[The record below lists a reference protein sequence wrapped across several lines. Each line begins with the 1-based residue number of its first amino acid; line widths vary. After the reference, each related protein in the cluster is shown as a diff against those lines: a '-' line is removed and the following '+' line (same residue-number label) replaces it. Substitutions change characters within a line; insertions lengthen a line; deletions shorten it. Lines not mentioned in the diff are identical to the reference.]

1 MAPAHPQGVKISL
14 DKPLSRRHPS
24 DKIRINKDSKSMRSE
39 PPMGNRTIDPPSGP
53 VSLKTLAAYLKLDP
67 TTVSVVLNEVPG
79 RSIPEATRER
89 IRKAALKFNYQP
101 SFLARSLRNR
111 RTMTIGILVPVL
123 ADGYHAE
130 VMTGIGDSL
139 LEEKYFYFIAHHRHR
154 ADLIEQY
161 PRMLISRGAEGLI
174 TIDTNLVD
182 NLPLPVVAIA
192 GHRRMSGV
200 TNVVLDN
207 HRAAELSLRHLYD
220 LGHRTIAF
228 MRGQPYSSDS
238 DARWQGIV
246 QVAQDL
252 GLIIRPELTIQLKK
266 DLTSPELG
274 YPVVKQLLTHHR
286 DFTAFLSF
294 NDIAAI
300 GCIRAL
306 HDVGLRVPQDVSVVG
321 FDDIKEAAF
330 QTPSLTTI
338 RQPLHQMGALAVQT
352 LLQQLRP
359 SGNQDHE
366 QIAVAPELI
375 VRESTGPARKKLS
388 GIGHS
393 NSHRVKRS

>member
-1 MAPAHPQGVKISL
+1 MPKRKQ
-14 DKPLSRRHPS
+14 D
-24 DKIRINKDSKSMRSE
+24 DSKADGR
-39 PPMGNRTIDPPSGP
+39 
-53 VSLKTLAAYLKLDP
+53 VSLKTLAAYLNLDP
-67 TTVSVVLNEVPG
+67 TTISVVLNDVPG

-130 VMTGIGDSL
+130 VMTGIGDRL
-139 LEEKYFYFIAHHRHR
+139 LDEKYFYFIAHHRHR
-154 ADLIEQY
+154 PDLIEQY

-174 TIDTNLVD
+174 SIDTNLV
-182 NLPLPVVAIA
+182 NKLPLPVVAIA
-192 GHRRMSGV
+192 GHRRLSGV
-200 TNVVLDN
+200 TNVVLDH

-238 DARWQGIV
+238 DARWRGIV

-252 GLIIRPELTIQLKK
+252 GLAIRPEMTIQLEK

-274 YPVVKQLLTHHR
+274 YPVLKQLLDHQR
-286 DFTAFLSF
+286 SFTAVVSF

-306 HDVGLRVPQDVSVVG
+306 HDSGLHVPQDVSVVG

-338 RQPLHQMGALAVQT
+338 RQPLHQMGALAVDL
-352 LLQQLRP
+352 LLQQLGP
-359 SGNQDHE
+359 NDTKGPPE
-366 QIAVAPELI
+366 VAVEPELI
-375 VRESTGPARKKLS
+375 VRESTGPLRQKTTQAT
-388 GIGHS
+388 
-393 NSHRVKRS
+393 RSRQKNL

>member
-1 MAPAHPQGVKISL
+1 MGKRTPDDGQPA
-14 DKPLSRRHPS
+14 
-24 DKIRINKDSKSMRSE
+24 
-39 PPMGNRTIDPPSGP
+39 GP
-53 VSLKTLAAYLKLDP
+53 VSLKTLAAYLNLDP
-67 TTVSVVLNEVPG
+67 TTVSVVLNRVPG

-89 IRKAALKFNYQP
+89 IRKAAIKFNYEP
-101 SFLARSLRNR
+101 SFVARSLRNR

-130 VMTGIGDSL
+130 VMTGIGDRL
-139 LEEKYFYFIAHHRHR
+139 LEENYFYFIAHHRHR

-174 TIDTNLVD
+174 TIDTNLLGK
-182 NLPLPVVAIA
+182 LPLPVVAIA
-192 GHRRMSGV
+192 GHQRVSGV

-228 MRGQPYSSDS
+228 MRGQPYSADS

-246 QVAQDL
+246 QVAQAL
-252 GLIIRPELTIQLKK
+252 GLSIRPEITIQLEK

-274 YPVVKQLLTHHR
+274 YPLVKQLLAHHR
-286 DFTAFLSF
+286 SFTAVLSF

-306 HDVGLRVPQDVSVVG
+306 HDAGLRVPQDVSVVG

-352 LLQQLRP
+352 LLEQLRP
-359 SGNQDHE
+359 SGARDCS
-366 QIAVAPELI
+366 QIAVEPELI
-375 VRESTGPARKKLS
+375 IRESTGPARKKPARK
-388 GIGHS
+388 GHS
-393 NSHRVKRS
+393 SAQTATP

>member
-1 MAPAHPQGVKISL
+1 MGKRTREDSQPA
-14 DKPLSRRHPS
+14 
-24 DKIRINKDSKSMRSE
+24 
-39 PPMGNRTIDPPSGP
+39 GP
-53 VSLKTLAAYLKLDP
+53 VSLKTLAAYLQLDP
-67 TTVSVVLNEVPG
+67 TTVLVVLNEVHG

-89 IRKAALKFNYQP
+89 IRKAAIKFNYQP
-101 SFLARSLRNR
+101 SFVARSLRNR

-154 ADLIEQY
+154 PDLIAEY

-182 NLPLPVVAIA
+182 KLPLPVVAIA
-192 GHRRMSGV
+192 GHRCMNGV
-200 TNVVLDN
+200 TTVVFDH
-207 HRAAELSLRHLYD
+207 HRGAELSLRHLYD
-220 LGHRTIAF
+220 VGHRTIAF

-252 GLIIRPELTIQLKK
+252 GLVNRPELTIQLEK

-286 DFTAFLSF
+286 SFTAVVSF
-294 NDIAAI
+294 NDVAAI

-306 HDVGLRVPQDVSVVG
+306 HDSGLRVPQDVSVVG

-330 QTPSLTTI
+330 QTPSLTTF
-338 RQPLHQMGALAVQT
+338 RQPLHQMGELAVQL

-359 SGNQDHE
+359 SDAKSLPQV
-366 QIAVAPELI
+366 AVAPELI
-375 VRESTGPARKKLS
+375 VRESTGPARQKS
-388 GIGHS
+388 RQAS
-393 NSHRVKRS
+393 APRSAR

>member
-1 MAPAHPQGVKISL
+1 
-14 DKPLSRRHPS
+14 LSNAS
-24 DKIRINKDSKSMRSE
+24 SNGNIRINENHHGLRYGAKMAKRNDSL
-39 PPMGNRTIDPPSGP
+39 PAGP
-53 VSLKTLAAYLKLDP
+53 VSLKTLAAYLNLDP
-67 TTVSVVLNEVPG
+67 TTVSVVLNQVPG
-79 RSIPEATRER
+79 RSIPEGTRER

-154 ADLIEQY
+154 PDLIEQY
-161 PRMLISRGAEGLI
+161 PRMLMSRGAEGLI
-174 TIDTNLVD
+174 TIDTNLIGK
-182 NLPLPVVAIA
+182 LPLPVVAIA
-192 GHRRMSGV
+192 GHQRANGITS
-200 TNVVLDN
+200 VVLDH

-238 DARWQGIV
+238 GARWQGIV
-246 QVAQDL
+246 EVAKEL
-252 GLIIRPELTIQLKK
+252 GLVIRPELTIQLEK

-274 YPVVKQLLTHHR
+274 YPVVKHLLTRHR
-286 DFTAFLSF
+286 NFTAFLSF

-338 RQPLHQMGALAVQT
+338 RQPLHQMGALAVRS

-359 SGNQDHE
+359 TNNREHP

-375 VRESTGPARKKLS
+375 VRESTGPARRKPTRTSANKS
-388 GIGHS
+388 
-393 NSHRVKRS
+393 VD

>member
-1 MAPAHPQGVKISL
+1 MTKRKQ
-14 DKPLSRRHPS
+14 D
-24 DKIRINKDSKSMRSE
+24 DSKVVER
-39 PPMGNRTIDPPSGP
+39 
-53 VSLKTLAAYLKLDP
+53 VSLKTLAAYLNLDP
-67 TTVSVVLNEVPG
+67 TTVSVVLNDVPG
-79 RSIPEATRER
+79 RSIPESTRER

-130 VMTGIGDSL
+130 VMTGIGDRL

-154 ADLIEQY
+154 PDLIEQY

-174 TIDTNLVD
+174 AIDTNLVHKI
-182 NLPLPVVAIA
+182 PLPVVAIA
-192 GHRRMSGV
+192 GHKRMSGV
-200 TNVVLDN
+200 TNVVLD
-207 HRAAELSLRHLYD
+207 HRRAAELSLCHLYN

-238 DARWQGIV
+238 DARWQSIV

-252 GLIIRPELTIQLKK
+252 GLSIRPELTIQLEK

-274 YPVVKQLLTHHR
+274 YPVVEQLLAHHR
-286 DFTAFLSF
+286 SFTAVLSF
-294 NDIAAI
+294 NDVAAI

-338 RQPLHQMGALAVQT
+338 RQPLQKMGELAVQT
-352 LLQQLRP
+352 LLEQLGP
-359 SGNQDHE
+359 SKANGRSE
-366 QIAVAPELI
+366 ISVAPELI
-375 VRESTGPARKKLS
+375 VRESTGPARRT
-388 GIGHS
+388 
-393 NSHRVKRS
+393 SHKMSPASVGQRTS

>member
-1 MAPAHPQGVKISL
+1 MAKRIDSL
-14 DKPLSRRHPS
+14 SA
-24 DKIRINKDSKSMRSE
+24 
-39 PPMGNRTIDPPSGP
+39 GP
-53 VSLKTLAAYLKLDP
+53 VSLKTLAAYLDLDP
-67 TTVSVVLNEVPG
+67 TTVSVVLNQVPG

-154 ADLIEQY
+154 PDLIEQY

-182 NLPLPVVAIA
+182 KLPLPVVAIA
-192 GHRRMSGV
+192 GHRCMEGV
-200 TNVVLDN
+200 TNVVLDH

-252 GLIIRPELTIQLKK
+252 GLVIRPELTIQLKK

-274 YPVVKQLLTHHR
+274 YPVVKQLLTLHR
-286 DFTAFLSF
+286 SFTAFLSF

-338 RQPLHQMGALAVQT
+338 RQPLQQMGELAVDL
-352 LLQQLRP
+352 LLQQFRP
-359 SGNQDHE
+359 SDAKALPQV
-366 QIAVAPELI
+366 AVAPELI
-375 VRESTGPARKKLS
+375 VRESTGPSRQKSTQPKTPRS
-388 GIGHS
+388 S
-393 NSHRVKRS
+393 RRRV

>member
-1 MAPAHPQGVKISL
+1 MAKRTRTDDLPA
-14 DKPLSRRHPS
+14 
-24 DKIRINKDSKSMRSE
+24 
-39 PPMGNRTIDPPSGP
+39 GP
-53 VSLKTLAAYLKLDP
+53 VSLKTLAAYLNLDP
-67 TTVSVVLNEVPG
+67 TTVSVVLNRVPG

-89 IRKAALKFNYQP
+89 IRKAAMKFNYEP

-130 VMTGIGDSL
+130 VMTGIGDRL

-182 NLPLPVVAIA
+182 KLPLPIVAIA
-192 GHRRMSGV
+192 GHKCMNGV
-200 TNVVLDN
+200 TNVVLDH

-238 DARWQGIV
+238 GARWEGIV

-252 GLIIRPELTIQLKK
+252 GLSIRPEITIQLEK

-274 YPVVKQLLTHHR
+274 YPLVKQLLAHQR
-286 DFTAFLSF
+286 SFTAVLSF

-306 HDVGLRVPQDVSVVG
+306 HDAGLRVPQDVSVVG

-338 RQPLHQMGALAVQT
+338 RQPLHQMGALAVQ
-352 LLQQLRP
+352 LLLDQLHA
-359 SGNQDHE
+359 SGAKE
-366 QIAVAPELI
+366 TAQIAVEPELI
-375 VRESTGPARKKLS
+375 IRESTGASRSRVRKPSSPKAGRRAS
-388 GIGHS
+388 
-393 NSHRVKRS
+393 

>member
-1 MAPAHPQGVKISL
+1 
-14 DKPLSRRHPS
+14 
-24 DKIRINKDSKSMRSE
+24 
-39 PPMGNRTIDPPSGP
+39 MGTTGGTTRGTTRAKRTLEPPSGP
-53 VSLKTLAAYLKLDP
+53 VSLKTLAAYLGLDP

-139 LEEKYFYFIAHHRHR
+139 LDEKYFYFIAHHRHR

-182 NLPLPVVAIA
+182 KLPLPVVAIA
-192 GHRRMSGV
+192 GHRRVDGV

-207 HRAAELSLRHLYD
+207 QRAAELSLRHLYD

-246 QVAQDL
+246 QVARDL

-274 YPVVKQLLTHHR
+274 YPVVKELLTRHR
-286 DFTAFLSF
+286 SFSAFLSF

-300 GCIRAL
+300 GAIRAL
-306 HDVGLRVPQDVSVVG
+306 HDVGLRVPEDVSVVG

-352 LLQQLRP
+352 LLKQLGSCDGKELP
-359 SGNQDHE
+359 

-375 VRESTGPARKKLS
+375 IRESTGPARRKS
-388 GIGHS
+388 GARA
-393 NSHRVKRS
+393 NSG

>member
-1 MAPAHPQGVKISL
+1 MGKRTRDDSQPA
-14 DKPLSRRHPS
+14 
-24 DKIRINKDSKSMRSE
+24 
-39 PPMGNRTIDPPSGP
+39 GP
-53 VSLKTLAAYLKLDP
+53 VSLKTLAAYLNLDP
-67 TTVSVVLNEVPG
+67 TTISVVLNEVPG

-139 LEEKYFYFIAHHRHR
+139 LEENYFYFIAHHRHR
-154 ADLIEQY
+154 SDLIEQY

-174 TIDTNLVD
+174 TIDTNLID
-182 NLPLPVVAIA
+182 KLPLPVVAIA
-192 GHRRMSGV
+192 GHQRVSGV
-200 TNVVLDN
+200 TNVVLDH

-246 QVAQDL
+246 RVAQDL
-252 GLIIRPELTIQLKK
+252 GLTMRPELTIQLEK

-274 YPVVKQLLTHHR
+274 YPVVKQLLAHHR
-286 DFTAFLSF
+286 SFTAVLSF

-306 HDVGLRVPQDVSVVG
+306 HDVSLRVPEDVSVVG

-352 LLQQLRP
+352 LLEQLRASNSREHP
-359 SGNQDHE
+359 

-375 VRESTGPARKKLS
+375 IRESTGPARSRNGNAKTNL
-388 GIGHS
+388 
-393 NSHRVKRS
+393 

>member
-1 MAPAHPQGVKISL
+1 MDLPAICRQTIVYPTRGCYRFSQMAKRKQDQSQAGG
-14 DKPLSRRHPS
+14 R
-24 DKIRINKDSKSMRSE
+24 
-39 PPMGNRTIDPPSGP
+39 
-53 VSLKTLAAYLKLDP
+53 VSLKTLAAYLNLDP
-67 TTVSVVLNEVPG
+67 TTISVVLNEVPG

-111 RTMTIGILVPVL
+111 RTMTVGILVPVL

-130 VMTGIGDSL
+130 VMTGIGDRL

-154 ADLIEQY
+154 PDLIEQY

-174 TIDTNLVD
+174 AIDTNLVE
-182 NLPLPVVAIA
+182 NLSLPVVAIA
-192 GHRRMSGV
+192 GHRRLPGV
-200 TNVVLDN
+200 TNVVLDH

-228 MRGQPYSSDS
+228 MRGQTYSSDS
-238 DARWQGIV
+238 EVRWQGIV

-252 GLIIRPELTIQLKK
+252 GLSIRSEMTIQLEK

-274 YPVVKQLLTHHR
+274 YPVVKQLLDHHR
-286 DFTAFLSF
+286 SFTAVVSF
-294 NDIAAI
+294 NDVAAI

-306 HDVGLRVPQDVSVVG
+306 HDSGLRVPQDVSVVG

-330 QTPSLTTI
+330 HTPSLTTI
-338 RQPLHQMGALAVQT
+338 RQPLHQMGALAVDL

-359 SGNQDHE
+359 SGAKAPPE
-366 QIAVAPELI
+366 VALEPELI
-375 VRESTGPARKKLS
+375 IRESTCPSRLTL
-388 GIGHS
+388 
-393 NSHRVKRS
+393 KRSGAVKKTK

>member
-1 MAPAHPQGVKISL
+1 
-14 DKPLSRRHPS
+14 
-24 DKIRINKDSKSMRSE
+24 
-39 PPMGNRTIDPPSGP
+39 
-53 VSLKTLAAYLKLDP
+53 
-67 TTVSVVLNEVPG
+67 
-79 RSIPEATRER
+79 
-89 IRKAALKFNYQP
+89 
-101 SFLARSLRNR
+101 
-111 RTMTIGILVPVL
+111 MTIGILVPVL

-130 VMTGIGDSL
+130 VMTGIGDRL

-154 ADLIEQY
+154 PDLIAQY

-182 NLPLPVVAIA
+182 KLPLPVVAIA
-192 GHRRMSGV
+192 GHRCMSGV
-200 TNVVLDN
+200 TNVVLDH

-220 LGHRTIAF
+220 VGHRTIAF

-252 GLIIRPELTIQLKK
+252 GLVIRPELTIQLEK

-274 YPVVKQLLTHHR
+274 YPVVKQLLAHHR
-286 DFTAFLSF
+286 SFTAVLSF

-352 LLQQLRP
+352 LLEQLRASNSREHP
-359 SGNQDHE
+359 

-375 VRESTGPARKKLS
+375 IRESTGPARSRNGNAKTNL
-388 GIGHS
+388 
-393 NSHRVKRS
+393 

>member
-1 MAPAHPQGVKISL
+1 MGTTRGTTKG
-14 DKPLSRRHPS
+14 RRTL
-24 DKIRINKDSKSMRSE
+24 E
-39 PPMGNRTIDPPSGP
+39 PPSGP
-53 VSLKTLAAYLKLDP
+53 VSLKTLAAYLGLDP

-89 IRKAALKFNYQP
+89 IRKAAVKFNYQP

-161 PRMLISRGAEGLI
+161 PRMLMSRGAEGLI
-174 TIDTNLVD
+174 TIDTNLVHK
-182 NLPLPVVAIA
+182 LPLPVVAIA

-200 TNVVLDN
+200 TNVVLDH
-207 HRAAELSLRHLYD
+207 HRAAELSLCHLYD
-220 LGHRTIAF
+220 LGHRTIAY

-238 DARWQGIV
+238 DARWRGIV
-246 QVAQDL
+246 QVAKHL
-252 GLIIRPELTIQLKK
+252 GLSIRPELTIRLEK

-274 YPVVKQLLTHHR
+274 YPVVKQLLDHHR
-286 DFTAFLSF
+286 SFTAILSF
-294 NDIAAI
+294 NDVAAI
-300 GCIRAL
+300 GCIRVL
-306 HDVGLRVPQDVSVVG
+306 HDTGLRVPPDVSVVG

-338 RQPLHQMGALAVQT
+338 RQPLHRMGELAVE
-352 LLQQLRP
+352 LLLPQLESSGAKAP
-359 SGNQDHE
+359 SQM
-366 QIAVAPELI
+366 AVEPELI
-375 VRESTGPARKKLS
+375 VRESTGPVRQKARKAGS
-388 GIGHS
+388 PT
-393 NSHRVKRS
+393 

>member
-1 MAPAHPQGVKISL
+1 
-14 DKPLSRRHPS
+14 
-24 DKIRINKDSKSMRSE
+24 
-39 PPMGNRTIDPPSGP
+39 MGTTRGTTRAKRTLEPPSGP
-53 VSLKTLAAYLKLDP
+53 VSLKTLAAYLELDP

-182 NLPLPVVAIA
+182 KLPLPVVAIA
-192 GHRRMSGV
+192 GHRCVDGV

-207 HRAAELSLRHLYD
+207 QRAAELSLRHLYD

-252 GLIIRPELTIQLKK
+252 GLIIRPELTIQLTK

-274 YPVVKQLLTHHR
+274 YPVVKKLLTNHR
-286 DFTAFLSF
+286 SFTAFLSF

-338 RQPLHQMGALAVQT
+338 RQPLHQMGALAVRT

-359 SGNQDHE
+359 SGNRDLA

-375 VRESTGPARKKLS
+375 VRESTGPVRRK
-388 GIGHS
+388 
-393 NSHRVKRS
+393 

>member
-1 MAPAHPQGVKISL
+1 
-14 DKPLSRRHPS
+14 
-24 DKIRINKDSKSMRSE
+24 
-39 PPMGNRTIDPPSGP
+39 MGPTRGKRTIESPSGP
-53 VSLKTLAAYLKLDP
+53 VSLKTLAAYLGLDP

-89 IRKAALKFNYQP
+89 IRKAAVKFNYQP

-161 PRMLISRGAEGLI
+161 PRMLMSRGAEGLI
-174 TIDTNLVD
+174 TIDTNLTD
-182 NLPLPVVAIA
+182 KPPLPAVAIA
-192 GHRRMSGV
+192 GHQHISGV
-200 TNVVLDN
+200 THVVLDH

-238 DARWQGIV
+238 DARWQSIV

-252 GLIIRPELTIQLKK
+252 GLSIRPELTIQLEK

-274 YPVVKQLLTHHR
+274 YPVVEQLLTHYR
-286 DFTAFLSF
+286 NFTAFLSF

-306 HDVGLRVPQDVSVVG
+306 HDVGLRVPEDVSVVG

-338 RQPLHQMGALAVQT
+338 RQPLHQMGALAVRT

-359 SGNQDHE
+359 SDTKAPLQV
-366 QIAVAPELI
+366 AVEPELI
-375 VRESTGPARKKLS
+375 VRESTCPSRERSQPAGSVKAARRKL
-388 GIGHS
+388 
-393 NSHRVKRS
+393 

>member
-1 MAPAHPQGVKISL
+1 MAKRTRDNDRPA
-14 DKPLSRRHPS
+14 
-24 DKIRINKDSKSMRSE
+24 
-39 PPMGNRTIDPPSGP
+39 GP
-53 VSLKTLAAYLKLDP
+53 ASLKTLAAYLNLDP

-89 IRKAALKFNYQP
+89 IREAAIKFRYEP
-101 SFLARSLRNR
+101 SFVARSLRNR
-111 RTMTIGILVPVL
+111 RTMTVGILVPVL

-139 LEEKYFYFIAHHRHR
+139 LEEKYFYLIAHHRHR
-154 ADLIEQY
+154 EDLIEQY
-161 PRMLISRGAEGLI
+161 PRMLIGRGAEGLI
-174 TIDTNLVD
+174 TIDTNLQEE
-182 NLPLPVVAIA
+182 LPLPVVSIA
-192 GHRRMSGV
+192 GHRQMTGV
-200 TNVVLDN
+200 TNVVLDH
-207 HRAAELSLRHLYD
+207 HRAAEFSLRHLYD

-246 QVAQDL
+246 EVARDL
-252 GLIIRPELTIQLKK
+252 GLSIRPEITIQLEK

-274 YPVVKQLLTHHR
+274 YPLVQQMLAHQR
-286 DFTAFLSF
+286 SFTAVLSF

-306 HDVGLRVPQDVSVVG
+306 HDAGLRVPQDVSVVG

-352 LLQQLRP
+352 LLAQLP
-359 SGNQDHE
+359 PATPQE
-366 QIAVAPELI
+366 CKQIAVEPQLI
-375 VRESTGPARKKLS
+375 IRESTGRAR
-388 GIGHS
+388 
-393 NSHRVKRS
+393 NSPF

>member
-1 MAPAHPQGVKISL
+1 MAKRIDSRL
-14 DKPLSRRHPS
+14 DA
-24 DKIRINKDSKSMRSE
+24 
-39 PPMGNRTIDPPSGP
+39 P
-53 VSLKTLAAYLKLDP
+53 VSLKTLAAYLSLDP
-67 TTVSVVLNEVPG
+67 TTISVVLNEVPG

-101 SFLARSLRNR
+101 SFVARSLRNR

-139 LEEKYFYFIAHHRHR
+139 LDEKYFYFIAHHRHR
-154 ADLIEQY
+154 ADLIQQY

-182 NLPLPVVAIA
+182 ELPLPVVAIA
-192 GHRRMSGV
+192 GHRRVDGV

-207 HRAAELSLRHLYD
+207 QRAAELSLRHLYD

-228 MRGQPYSSDS
+228 MRGQPYSADS

-246 QVAQDL
+246 QVAQNL
-252 GLIIRPELTIQLKK
+252 GLSIRPEMTIQLEK

-274 YPVVKQLLTHHR
+274 YPVLKQLLAHHR
-286 DFTAFLSF
+286 SFTAVVSF
-294 NDIAAI
+294 NDVAAI

-306 HDVGLRVPQDVSVVG
+306 HDSGLRVPEDVSVVG

-338 RQPLHQMGALAVQT
+338 RQPLQQMGELAVQL
-352 LLQQLRP
+352 LLQQLQP
-359 SGNQDHE
+359 SDAKALPQV
-366 QIAVAPELI
+366 AVAPELI
-375 VRESTGPARKKLS
+375 VRESTGPARQKS
-388 GIGHS
+388 RQA
-393 NSHRVKRS
+393 NAPRSARQPV